1 VVTGAAGDTGVA
13 AAGAGGARVAV
24 TAPTARPTVAAVV
37 AGTAAGCCAADDV
50 TDLCFTGIALFFV
63 ILIINPE
70 CKNVCR

>member
-1 VVTGAAGDTGVA
+1 MA

-37 AGTAAGCCAADDV
+37 AGTVAGCCAADDV

-63 ILIINPE
+63 ILIFNPTDSE
-70 CKNVCR
+70 CKKRYVDRLERWL